1 MTLIVNLQ
9 NLKQENDILLMIK
22 ITQNIVK
29 RMKRIQALD
38 YSDPYILVTG
48 DITVATIGADTKAV
62 TRINDEHIDTVENL
76 DIIVHMQNLI
86 EYSNNYSDASGSL
99 WQFEKDESP
108 TNNNGNST
116 VATDNPLSFKYK
128 SSILGKAASA
138 AGANRVLK
146 NSCPIKIFK
155 YFLEVIRNAI
165 N

>member
-29 RMKRIQALD
+29 EMKRIQALD
-38 YSDPYILVTG
+38 HSDAYILVTG
-48 DITVATIGADTKAV
+48 DITVAAIGADTKAV
-62 TRINDEHIDTVENL
+62 TRIKDEHIDTVENL
-76 DIIVHMQNLI
+76 VIIMHVQNLI
-86 EYSNNYSDASGSL
+86 EYSNNYLDTSGSL
-99 WQFEKDESP
+99 WQFKKDESH
-108 TNNNGNST
+108 TNNNRNST

-128 SSILGKAASA
+128 SSILVKAASA

-155 YFLEVIRNAI
+155 
-165 N
+165 

>member
-76 DIIVHMQNLI
+76 DIIVHM
-86 EYSNNYSDASGSL
+86 
-99 WQFEKDESP
+99 
-108 TNNNGNST
+108 
-116 VATDNPLSFKYK
+116 
-128 SSILGKAASA
+128 
-138 AGANRVLK
+138 
-146 NSCPIKIFK
+146 
-155 YFLEVIRNAI
+155 
-165 N
+165 

>member
-1 MTLIVNLQ
+1 M
-9 NLKQENDILLMIK
+9 
-22 ITQNIVK
+22 
-29 RMKRIQALD
+29 
-38 YSDPYILVTG
+38 
-48 DITVATIGADTKAV
+48 
-62 TRINDEHIDTVENL
+62 
-76 DIIVHMQNLI
+76 I

-99 WQFEKDESP
+99 WQFKKDESP

-138 AGANRVLK
+138 AGTNRVLK

-155 YFLEVIRNAI
+155 YFSEIIRNAI

>member
-1 MTLIVNLQ
+1 MTLTVNLQ

-62 TRINDEHIDTVENL
+62 TRIKDEHIDTVENL
-76 DIIVHMQNLI
+76 VIIMHVQNLI
-86 EYSNNYSDASGSL
+86 EYSNNYLDTSGSL
-99 WQFEKDESP
+99 WQFKKDESH
-108 TNNNGNST
+108 TNNNRNST

-128 SSILGKAASA
+128 SSILVKAASA

-155 YFLEVIRNAI
+155 
-165 N
+165 